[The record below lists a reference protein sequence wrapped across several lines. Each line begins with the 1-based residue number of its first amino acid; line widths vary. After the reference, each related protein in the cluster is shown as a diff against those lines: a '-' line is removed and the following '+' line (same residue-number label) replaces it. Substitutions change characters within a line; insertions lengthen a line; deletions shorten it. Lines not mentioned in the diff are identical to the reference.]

1 MKNLFAVLCLALF
14 INYKSHAQTTGV
26 YDQVS
31 MDDLL
36 LKDCDFEKGASAMV
50 LLDKGDAVTSL
61 ESVAINYFKRI
72 KIFTEAGKDAANVRI
87 TYYSCDGLEQISNL
101 EAETINLEDGK
112 IVATKVEPSQI
123 YTEQIDKN
131 RRAVVFAFPQV
142 KPGSVLEYK
151 YRLVTSS
158 ADDFVGWAF
167 QEDIPVR
174 YSELAAKISYST
186 LYNIITTGYQPFVKD
201 TSVVTGN
208 FLGKGDRQ
216 CWWAKANLPSYAK
229 EPFVTPG
236 VKNKQGIYFQLKSL
250 RSGMDFVRFNDTW
263 ERIVREMMTKVYFAD
278 QLHESLSDQDVL
290 IKKAKSLATDDE
302 KIAYLFA
309 EVKKSVTWNKVNDWA
324 TDKGVKAAWS
334 KKTGNSAEINII
346 LYNLLKKSGVKVYP
360 MLVSTRNNGVI
371 NPKYGQYDQANVTV
385 DYIPTADTSK
395 YYVLDAA
402 GQYNLYNEVP
412 AEFLNTYGIVINPE
426 KRDGMAR
433 AKFLTNEIPA
443 KEVVIID
450 AAITADHKVSGSTLI
465 ANYSYNKAFTQ
476 ALQKKLGAEKY
487 INHLIDNNNGL
498 KITEPVFEN
507 MEVDSLPLTQNFNFV
522 QELTAADDQYIY
534 FNPNLFSPLHSN
546 PFLGEKRNSD
556 IDFGYCNA
564 YIINGTYKIPPGY
577 NIDALPKS
585 MVLNMPDKSIV
596 FKRVAGLLNGSLQVH
611 YNITYTRS
619 TFSVG
624 QYPAIRE
631 FYKKMYSM
639 LNEPIVFKKS

>member
-1 MKNLFAVLCLALF
+1 
-14 INYKSHAQTTGV
+14 
-26 YDQVS
+26 

-36 LKDCDFEKGASAMV
+36 LKDCDFEKGANAMV
-50 LLDKGDAVTSL
+50 LLDQGDAVTRL
-61 ESVAINYFKRI
+61 ESVSINYFKRI
-72 KIFTEAGKDAANVRI
+72 KIFNEAGKDAANVRL
-87 TYYSCDGLEQISNL
+87 TYCCADGLEQISDL
-101 EAETINLEDGK
+101 VAQTINLEDGK
-112 IVATKVEPSQI
+112 IVITKVEPSQI
-123 YTEQIDKN
+123 YTERIDQN
-131 RRAVVFAFPQV
+131 RKAIVFAFPRV

-151 YRLVTSS
+151 YRLLTSS
-158 ADDFVGWAF
+158 AGDFVGWAF

-174 YSELAAKISYST
+174 YSELTAKISYST

-201 TSVVTGN
+201 TSVVIGD

-216 CWWAKANLPSYAK
+216 CWWAKANLPSYAN
-229 EPFVTPG
+229 EPFVTQR
-236 VKNKQGIYFQLKSL
+236 VKNKQGIYFQLKML
-250 RSGMDFVRFNDTW
+250 RSGMDFLRFEDTW
-263 ERIVREMMTKVYFAD
+263 EKIAREIMTKAYFAD
-278 QLHESLSDQDVL
+278 QLHENLSEQDAV
-290 IKKAKSLATDDE
+290 INKAKTMATDDE

-309 EVKKSVTWNKVNDWA
+309 EVKKNVIWNKVNDWA
-324 TDKGVKAAWS
+324 TDKGVKTAWN

-360 MLVSTRNNGVI
+360 MLVSTRDNGVI
-371 NPKYGQYDQANVTV
+371 NPKYGQYNQVNVTV

-412 AEFLNTYGIVINPE
+412 AEYLNTYGIMINPE
-426 KRDGMAR
+426 KRDDIAR

-450 AAITADHKVSGSTLI
+450 AAITADNKVSGSTLI

-476 ALQKKLGAEKY
+476 ALQKKLGTEMY

-507 MEVDSLPLTQNFNFV
+507 MQVDSLPLTQNFHFV

-534 FNPNLFSPLHSN
+534 FNPNLFSPLRSN
-546 PFLGEKRNSD
+546 PFLGEKRYSD

-564 YIINGTYKIPPGY
+564 YSINGTYKIPPGY
-577 NIDALPKS
+577 TIDALPKS
-585 MVLNMPDKSIV
+585 VILNMADKSIV
-596 FKRVAGLLNGSLQVH
+596 FKRIVGLLNGALQVH

-624 QYPAIRE
+624 QYPAVRE

-639 LNEPIVFKKS
+639 LNEPIVLKKSS